1 MTRPPLQRGSRGP
14 APEVL
19 DAISR
24 AMRAHSAGNLGEAEA
39 LYNLV
44 LTHDSRQFDALN
56 MLGIVYAQR
65 RNYEAAARTI
75 ERALKVN
82 PHSAEA
88 FANLG
93 RVRFEMGDPQRA
105 AESYA
110 RAIAI
115 KPDFIMAHSNFAAVL
130 RRLERP
136 QEALAH
142 CDIALA
148 KRPDYVEAL
157 NNRGNALFD
166 LARFE
171 EAIASYDQALKV
183 TPQMAE
189 AWLGRGNTCFELGR
203 RREAM
208 IAYQRALAI
217 NPNSTESWTGMG
229 NLLASLKRG
238 DEALSAFQRALT
250 LDPNSA
256 IAWRALGYFAERAR
270 RFGEAFNAYDRAR
283 KINPSLKYI
292 EGRWLHAKLHLCD
305 WSRLDSDASH
315 LVAEVNRDVPAAAP
329 FMLLCIPST
338 PADQLRCARKYVADR
353 NLPVPK
359 PLPHGGR
366 YRHDRINIAYLSADF
381 RDHAVS
387 FLLAGLFEKHDR
399 SRFRTIAVSFGA
411 DRKSGMRARLVDAFE
426 TFLDVDD
433 ASYSEVVSLL
443 REHEVDIAVDLMG
456 FTHEFGASL
465 LSERPAPIQISYL
478 GFSGTMGAD
487 FVDYMI
493 ADRTIVPPNEKMH
506 YAEKIVYL
514 PDTFQANDDK
524 RVIAAGTPSRA
535 EAGLPEKGF
544 VFCCFNQNFKIQP
557 DVFGVWMR
565 LLRDIEGSVVWI
577 QAGDPIAAQNLR
589 AAAVHRGVAGER
601 IIIAPSVAA
610 HEDHLARYR
619 LADLFLDTLPYNAHT
634 TASDALWAGVPVVTC
649 VGSTFAGR
657 VAASLLN
664 AIGLPELITTSLAD
678 YEALALQL
686 AREPARL
693 AAVKAKLAEHR
704 TAYPLFDT
712 DRFRRHLEAAYVTM
726 YERHQRGEP
735 PVSFE
740 VAPIDQP

>member
-1 MTRPPLQRGSRGP
+1 MNRPPVQRGSRGP

-19 DAISR
+19 DALSR
-24 AMRAHSAGNLGEAEA
+24 AMRAHNTGNLAEAEA
-39 LYNLV
+39 LYNLA

-56 MLGIVYAQR
+56 MLGILYAQR

-93 RVRFEMGDPQRA
+93 RVQFEMGDVQRA
-105 AESYA
+105 SDSYA

-148 KRPDYVEAL
+148 KRPDYIEAL

-171 EAIASYDQALKV
+171 EAIASFDQALKV
-183 TPQMAE
+183 APQMVE
-189 AWLGRGNTCFELGR
+189 AWVGRGNTCLELAR
-203 RREAM
+203 RQEAM

-238 DEALSAFQRALT
+238 DEAFSAFQRALA

-270 RFGEAFNAYDRAR
+270 RFGEAFNAYDKAR

-305 WSRLDSDASH
+305 WNSLDSEASH
-315 LVAEVNRDVPAAAP
+315 LVAEVNRDVPVAAP

-338 PADQLRCARKYVADR
+338 PADQLKCARKYVADR
-353 NLPVPK
+353 SLPAPK
-359 PLPHGGR
+359 PLPDEGR

-399 SRFRTIAVSFGA
+399 SRFRTIAVSFSA
-411 DRKSGMRARLVDAFE
+411 DRKSWMRARLLGAFE

-433 ASYSEVVSLL
+433 ASYAEVANLL
-443 REHEVDIAVDLMG
+443 RQHEVDIAVDLMG

-487 FVDYMI
+487 FIDYMI
-493 ADRTIVPPNEKMH
+493 ADRTIVPPNEQMH

-524 RVIAAGTPSRA
+524 RIIAAGTPSRA

-557 DVFGVWMR
+557 HVFGVWMR

-589 AAAVHRGVAGER
+589 AASRPSGRGGR
-601 IIIAPSVAA
+601 K
-610 HEDHLARYR
+610 DHHCA
-619 LADLFLDTLPYNAHT
+619 
-634 TASDALWAGVPVVTC
+634 
-649 VGSTFAGR
+649 
-657 VAASLLN
+657 
-664 AIGLPELITTSLAD
+664 
-678 YEALALQL
+678 
-686 AREPARL
+686 
-693 AAVKAKLAEHR
+693 
-704 TAYPLFDT
+704 
-712 DRFRRHLEAAYVTM
+712 
-726 YERHQRGEP
+726 
-735 PVSFE
+735 
-740 VAPIDQP
+740 